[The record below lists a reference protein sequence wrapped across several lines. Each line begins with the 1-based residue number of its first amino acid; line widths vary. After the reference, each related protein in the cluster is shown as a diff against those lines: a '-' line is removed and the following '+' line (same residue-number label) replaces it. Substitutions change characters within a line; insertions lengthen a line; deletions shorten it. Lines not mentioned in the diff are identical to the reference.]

1 MELKK
6 ITFYGVLVY
15 IAYGFYILMGLT
27 WFSVGFLSSGHFNL
41 QAFMLTLV
49 FSVQAWYKNVLV
61 NLILG
66 VLSLGLSIFMLLQEI
81 EAENLFA
88 KGAVADSFTKILI
101 GFALL
106 SITMSLILIF
116 SYTKFGFKDKS

>member
-1 MELKK
+1 MEPKK

-27 WFSVGFLSSGHFNL
+27 WFIVSFLSSGHFNL

-88 KGAVADSFTKILI
+88 KGVVADIFTKTLL
-101 GFALL
+101 GFSFL
-106 SITMSLILIF
+106 SIVLSVIL
-116 SYTKFGFKDKS
+116 

>member
-1 MELKK
+1 MEQKK
-6 ITFYGVLVY
+6 ITFYEVLVY
-15 IAYGFYILMGLT
+15 VAYGFYILMGLT
-27 WFSVGFLSSGHFNL
+27 WFVVSFLSSGHFNL
-41 QAFMLTLV
+41 QAFMLVLV
-49 FSVQAWYKNVLV
+49 FSVQAYYKHVLT

-88 KGAVADSFTKILI
+88 KGVVADTFTKVLI

-106 SITMSLILIF
+106 SIVLSIILIF
-116 SYTKFGFKDKS
+116 SYSKLSFKDK